1 MIGHAELHEL
11 MASRR
16 SVRRFRAELPARE
29 LVERIIE
36 SAVTAPSASNRQP
49 WRFTIV
55 TSRVTIDALAT
66 AVQAAVDRIALAI
79 EPEFAAPFHAYGGYF
94 RRFEAA
100 PMVIVPL
107 FRAIMTLSNLTGSRL
122 GEDDRIRIAAME
134 RDSGLI
140 GTSLAL
146 QNLLLAA
153 HAAGLAASAMTGPL
167 VAVDDLRSML
177 RVSPSWH
184 IAALVPIGYADETPD
199 APARK
204 IGRQVTEWLD

>member
-1 MIGHAELHEL
+1 MISHADLHDL

-16 SVRRFRAELPARE
+16 SVRRFTAEPPPRALI
-29 LVERIIE
+29 ERIIQ

-49 WRFTIV
+49 WRFVIV
-55 TSRVTIDALAT
+55 TSRSTIDALAA
-66 AVQAAVDRIALAI
+66 AVQTAVDRIALAI
-79 EPEFAAPFHAYGGYF
+79 EPEFQTPFRAYGDYF

-100 PMVIVPL
+100 PTVIVPL
-107 FRAIMTLSNLTGSRL
+107 CRSITTLSNLTGARL
-122 GEDDRIRIAAME
+122 GEEDRVRIAAME
-134 RDSGLI
+134 HDSGLI

-153 HAAGLAASAMTGPL
+153 HAAGLGASAMTGPL

-177 RVSPSWH
+177 RVPPSWS
-184 IAALVPIGYADETPD
+184 IVALVPIGYSDEAPA

-204 IGRQVTEWLD
+204 SGTQVTEWLE

>member
-1 MIGHAELHEL
+1 MIGHAELYEL
-11 MASRR
+11 MSSRR
-16 SVRRFRAELPARE
+16 SVRRFTAELPPRE

-49 WRFTIV
+49 WRFTII

-66 AVQAAVDRIALAI
+66 AVQSAVDRIALAI
-79 EPEFAAPFHAYGGYF
+79 EPEFEAAFRAYGGYF

-122 GEDDRIRIAAME
+122 GEDDRVRITAME

-199 APARK
+199 PPARK
-204 IGRQVTEWLD
+204 LGRQVTEWLD